1 MEVLMIGP
9 GNPNPQNSG
18 LGIACYHIAQNLAKN
33 VHLKLF
39 SVESAEELADQE
51 TETSRTETLNRQKLT
66 NKKQLNADLVHLSVK
81 SELNP
86 YFYASSVEIEQHQ
99 NDNKNIE
106 ISVQEALEDFSQI
119 IISKSRNLD
128 FDIIYAHDWT
138 AIPASK
144 NLKELSGKP
153 FVLHIHALDYDRA
166 GKISNSWLFDLE
178 KEGMQI
184 ADLVIAVSEYHKKIM
199 VKEYG
204 IKASKIKVIHHG
216 IDELQV
222 SDYKAPF
229 DEDIIL
235 FCGRLSLQK
244 GAKTFID
251 IADALLKKEKNL
263 RFVVTGQGELLEE
276 MIASS
281 TEKAILDKIHFTGHL
296 PQEDVF
302 AIMKASQV
310 MVMPSLSEPFGLS
323 ALEAVSLELPVV
335 LSKNCGVA
343 EVLKDVPKVVKSNI
357 DSYVTA
363 IREIL
368 TNREQSSK
376 IAKDNAESVKKRNWE
391 TVSDDIFSALKQ
403 ELKNG

>member
-18 LGIACYHIAQNLAKN
+18 LGIACYHIAQHLAKK

-51 TETSRTETLNRQKLT
+51 VESSRTETLNRQKLT

-86 YFYASSVEIEQHQ
+86 YFYSSSIEIEEHY
-99 NDNKNIE
+99 NENIE
-106 ISVQEALEDFSQI
+106 VSVQEALEDFSQKI
-119 IISKSRNLD
+119 VLKSRNLD
-128 FDIIYAHDWT
+128 FDLIYAHDWT
-138 AIPASK
+138 AIPAAK
-144 NLKELSGKP
+144 KLKELSGKP
-153 FVLHIHALDYDRA
+153 FVLHIHALDFDRS
-166 GKISNSWLFDLE
+166 GKKSNSWLFYLE
-178 KEGMQI
+178 KEGMHT

-216 IDELQV
+216 IDELKA

-229 DEDIIL
+229 DEDMIL

-244 GAKTFID
+244 GASTFID
-251 IADALLKKEKNL
+251 LADALLKKEKNL
-263 RFVVTGQGELLEE
+263 RFVVTGQGELMEE

-281 TEKAILDKIHFTGHL
+281 TEKAILNKIHFTGHL

-302 AIMKASQV
+302 AIMKAAQV

-323 ALEAVSLELPVV
+323 ALEAASLELPLV
-335 LSKNCGVA
+335 LSKNCGVV
-343 EVLKDVPKVVKSNI
+343 EVLKDVPKVTQNDI
-357 DSYVTA
+357 EGYVTA
-363 IREIL
+363 IQEIL
-368 TNREQSSK
+368 TNKQQSSK
-376 IAKDNAESVKKRNWE
+376 IAKQNAESVKKRNWE
-391 TVSDDIFSALKQ
+391 KVSDEIFSALKQ
-403 ELKNG
+403 ESKNG

>member
-18 LGIACYHIAQNLAKN
+18 LGIACYHIAQHLAKSI
-33 VHLKLF
+33 HLKLF
-39 SVESAEELADQE
+39 SVESADEMVVQE
-51 TETSRTETLNRQKLT
+51 VESSRTETLNREKLT
-66 NKKQLNADLVHLSVK
+66 NKKQLNADLVHLSIK
-81 SELNP
+81 SDLNP
-86 YFYASSVEIEQHQ
+86 YFYAGTVEKEHTY
-99 NDNKNIE
+99 NESIE
-106 ISVQEALEDFSQI
+106 ISIQDALEDFSQK

-138 AIPASK
+138 AIPASNK
-144 NLKELSGKP
+144 LKALSEKP
-153 FVLHIHALDYDRA
+153 FVLHVHALDYDRS
-166 GKISNSWLFDLE
+166 GKKSNSWLFDLE
-178 KEGMQI
+178 KEGMQK
-184 ADLVIAVSEYHKKIM
+184 ADLVIAVSNYHKKIM

-216 IDELQV
+216 IDNLKA

-244 GAKTFID
+244 GAKTFIN
-251 IADALLKKEKNL
+251 IAEALNQKEQNL
-263 RFVVTGQGELLEE
+263 RFVVTGQGELMEE

-281 TEKAILDKIHFTGHL
+281 TEKGLMDKIHFTGHL

-335 LSKNCGVA
+335 LSKNCGVS
-343 EVLKDVPKVVKSNI
+343 EVLNNIKTLRTDDV
-357 DSYVTA
+357 DAYATA
-363 IREIL
+363 VRDL
-368 TNREQSSK
+368 LANKKLASK
-376 IAKDNAESVKKRNWE
+376 IAKENAQSVNKRNWE
-391 TVSDDIFSALKQ
+391 TVSNEILSALKQ

>member
-9 GNPNPQNSG
+9 GNPSPQNSG
-18 LGIACYHIAQNLAKN
+18 LGIACYHIAQSLAKN
-33 VHLKLF
+33 AHLKLF
-39 SVESAEELADQE
+39 SVESADELALQE
-51 TETSRTETLNRQKLT
+51 EETSRIETLNREKLS
-66 NKKQLNADLVHLSVK
+66 NQKQLNADLVHLSIK

-86 YFYASSVEIEQHQ
+86 YFYAGSVEIEKQY
-99 NDNKNIE
+99 NENIE
-106 ISVQEALEDFSQI
+106 ISVQEALEDFSQN

-138 AIPASK
+138 AIPASYK
-144 NLKELSGKP
+144 LKELSGKP
-153 FVLHIHALDYDRA
+153 FVLHVHALDYDRS
-166 GKISNSWLFDLE
+166 GKKSNSWLFDLE
-178 KEGMQI
+178 KKGMRI
-184 ADLVIAVSEYHKKIM
+184 ADVVIAVSEYHKNIM

-216 IDELQV
+216 INELHS

-235 FCGRLSLQK
+235 FCGRLSRQK
-244 GAKTFID
+244 GATTFIE
-251 IADALLKKEKNL
+251 IAEALLKKEQNL
-263 RFVVTGQGELLEE
+263 RFVVTGQGELMEE
-276 MIASS
+276 MIASC

-302 AIMKASQV
+302 AIMKTSQV
-310 MVMPSLSEPFGLS
+310 MIMPSLSEPFGLS
-323 ALEAVSLELPVV
+323 ALEAVSLALPIV

-343 EVLKDVPKVVKSNI
+343 EVLNDVPKVVQSDI

-363 IREIL
+363 TREIL
-368 TNREQSSK
+368 TNKQQSSK
-376 IAKDNAESVKKRNWE
+376 IAKQNAESVKKRNWKSV
-391 TVSDDIFSALKQ
+391 TDDIFSTLKQ

>member
-18 LGIACYHIAQNLAKN
+18 LGIACYHIAQHLAKN

-39 SVESAEELADQE
+39 SVESAEELANQE
-51 TETSRTETLNRQKLT
+51 IESSRTETLNRQKLT

-86 YFYASSVEIEQHQ
+86 YFYSSSIEIEQHY
-99 NDNKNIE
+99 NENIE
-106 ISVQEALEDFSQI
+106 VSVQEALEDFSQKI
-119 IISKSRNLD
+119 VMKSRNLD

-138 AIPASK
+138 AIPAAK
-144 NLKELSGKP
+144 KLKELSSKP
-153 FVLHIHALDYDRA
+153 IILHIHALDYDRS
-166 GKISNSWLFDLE
+166 GKKSNSWLFDLE

-184 ADLVIAVSEYHKKIM
+184 ADLVIAISEYHKKIM

-204 IKASKIKVIHHG
+204 INASKIKVIHHG
-216 IDELQV
+216 IDELQA

-229 DEDIIL
+229 DEDIVL

-244 GAKTFID
+244 GASTFID
-251 IADALLKKEKNL
+251 IADELLKKEQNL
-263 RFVVTGQGELLEE
+263 RFVVSGQGELMEE

-281 TEKAILDKIHFTGHL
+281 TEKAIWNKINFTGHL
-296 PQEDVF
+296 PQEDIF
-302 AIMKASQV
+302 AIMKAAKV

-323 ALEAVSLELPVV
+323 ALEAVSLNLPVV

-343 EVLKDVPKVVKSNI
+343 EVLKDVPKVVQSDI
-357 DSYVTA
+357 ESYVIA

-368 TNREQSSK
+368 ANQKQSSK
-376 IAKDNAESVKKRNWE
+376 IAQQNAESVKKRNWE
-391 TVSDDIFSALKQ
+391 TVSDEIFSALKQ

>member
-18 LGIACYHIAQNLAKN
+18 LGIACYHIAQHLAKN

-39 SVESAEELADQE
+39 SVESAEELANQE
-51 TETSRTETLNRQKLT
+51 IESSRTETLNRQKLT

-86 YFYASSVEIEQHQ
+86 YFYSSSIEIEQHY
-99 NDNKNIE
+99 NENIE
-106 ISVQEALEDFSQI
+106 VSVQEALEDFSQKI
-119 IISKSRNLD
+119 VMKSRNLD

-138 AIPASK
+138 AIPAAKKLKKLSSK
-144 NLKELSGKP
+144 P
-153 FVLHIHALDYDRA
+153 IILHIHALDYDRS
-166 GKISNSWLFDLE
+166 GKKSNSWLFDLE

-184 ADLVIAVSEYHKKIM
+184 ADLVIAISEYHKKIM

-204 IKASKIKVIHHG
+204 INASKIKVIHHG
-216 IDELQV
+216 IDELQA

-229 DEDIIL
+229 DEDIVL

-244 GAKTFID
+244 GASTFIN
-251 IADALLKKEKNL
+251 IADELLKKEQNL
-263 RFVVTGQGELLEE
+263 RFVVSGQGELMEE

-281 TEKAILDKIHFTGHL
+281 TEKAIWDKIHFTGHL
-296 PQEDVF
+296 PQEDIF
-302 AIMKASQV
+302 AIMKAAKM

-323 ALEAVSLELPVV
+323 ALEAASLELPLV

-343 EVLKDVPKVVKSNI
+343 EVLKGVPSVEQSDI
-357 DSYVTA
+357 DGYVTA

-368 TNREQSSK
+368 MDKKQSSK
-376 IAKDNAESVKKRNWE
+376 IAQQNAESVKKRNWE
-391 TVSDDIFSALKQ
+391 TVSDEIFSALKQ

>member
-9 GNPNPQNSG
+9 GNPNPQNSV
-18 LGIACYHIAQNLAKN
+18 LGIACYHIAQHLAKN

-39 SVESAEELADQE
+39 SVESAEELANQE
-51 TETSRTETLNRQKLT
+51 IESSRTETLNRQKLT

-86 YFYASSVEIEQHQ
+86 YFYSSSVEIEQQ
-99 NDNKNIE
+99 YNENIE
-106 ISVQEALEDFSQI
+106 ISVQEALEDFSQKI
-119 IISKSRNLD
+119 VMKSRDLD

-138 AIPASK
+138 AIPAAK
-144 NLKELSGKP
+144 KLKELSSKP
-153 FVLHIHALDYDRA
+153 IVLHIHALDYDRS
-166 GKISNSWLFDLE
+166 GKKSNSWLFDLE

-184 ADLVIAVSEYHKKIM
+184 ADLVIAISEYHKKIM

-204 IKASKIKVIHHG
+204 INASKIKVIHHG
-216 IDELQV
+216 IDELQA

-229 DEDIIL
+229 DEDIVL

-244 GAKTFID
+244 GASTFID
-251 IADALLKKEKNL
+251 IADELLKKEQNL
-263 RFVVTGQGELLEE
+263 RFVVSGQGELMEE

-281 TEKAILDKIHFTGHL
+281 TEKAIWNKIHFTGHL
-296 PQEDVF
+296 PQEDIF
-302 AIMKASQV
+302 AIMKAAKV

-323 ALEAVSLELPVV
+323 ALEAASLELPLV

-343 EVLKDVPKVVKSNI
+343 EVLKGVHSVEQSDI
-357 DSYVTA
+357 DGYVTA

-368 TNREQSSK
+368 MDKKQSSK
-376 IAKDNAESVKKRNWE
+376 IAQQNAESVKKRNWE
-391 TVSDDIFSALKQ
+391 TVSDEIFSALKQ

>member
-9 GNPNPQNSG
+9 GNPSPQNSG

-39 SVESAEELADQE
+39 SVENADELAEQE
-51 TETSRTETLNRQKLT
+51 IESHKTETLSREKLT
-66 NKKQLNADLVHLSVK
+66 NSKQLNADLVHLSVK
-81 SELNP
+81 SDLNP
-86 YFYASSVEIEQHQ
+86 YFYASSVEIEKHS
-99 NDNKNIE
+99 DEMIE
-106 ISVQEALEDFSQI
+106 ISVQEALEDFSLK

-138 AIPASK
+138 AIPASNK
-144 NLKELSGKP
+144 LKELSGKP
-153 FVLHIHALDYDRA
+153 FVLHVHALDYDRS
-166 GKISNSWLFDLE
+166 GKKSNSWLFDLE

-199 VKEYG
+199 VQEYG

-216 IDELQV
+216 VDELQA

-244 GAKTFID
+244 GATTFID
-251 IADALLKKEKNL
+251 IAEALLKKEQNL
-263 RFVVTGQGELLEE
+263 RFVVTGQGELMEE
-276 MIASS
+276 MIASCN
-281 TEKAILDKIHFTGHL
+281 EKAILDKIHFTGHL
-296 PQEDVF
+296 QQEDVF

-323 ALEAVSLELPVV
+323 ALEAVSLKLPVI

-343 EVLKDVPKVVKSNI
+343 EVLKDVPKVVQSDI
-357 DSYVTA
+357 DGYVTA

-368 TNREQSSK
+368 TNKKQSSK
-376 IAKDNAESVKKRNWE
+376 IAKQNSESVKIRNWE
-391 TVSDDIFSALKQ
+391 TVSNDIFSALKQ

>member
-18 LGIACYHIAQNLAKN
+18 LGIACYHIAQHLAKN

-39 SVESAEELADQE
+39 SVESAGEFADQE
-51 TETSRTETLNRQKLT
+51 VESSRTETLNRQKLT

-86 YFYASSVEIEQHQ
+86 YFYSSSVEIEEHF
-99 NDNKNIE
+99 NENIE
-106 ISVQEALEDFSQI
+106 ISVQEALEDFSQKI
-119 IISKSRNLD
+119 VSKSRNLD

-144 NLKELSGKP
+144 KLQELSGKP
-153 FVLHIHALDYDRA
+153 FVLHIHALDYDRS
-166 GKISNSWLFDLE
+166 GKKSNSWLFDLE
-178 KEGMQI
+178 KEGLQR

-204 IKASKIKVIHHG
+204 IKASKIIVIHHG
-216 IDELQV
+216 IDKLQA

-229 DEDIIL
+229 DEDIVL

-244 GAKTFID
+244 GASTFID
-251 IADALLKKEKNL
+251 IADALLKKEKNI
-263 RFVVTGQGELLEE
+263 RFVVTGQGELMEE

-323 ALEAVSLELPVV
+323 ALEAVSLELPIV

-343 EVLKDVPKVVKSNI
+343 EILKDVPKVVQSDI

-368 TNREQSSK
+368 ANKKQTSK
-376 IAKDNAESVKKRNWE
+376 IAKLNAESVKKRNWE
-391 TVSDDIFSALKQ
+391 TVSEDIFSALKQ

>member
-18 LGIACYHIAQNLAKN
+18 LGIACYHIAQHLAKN

-39 SVESAEELADQE
+39 SVESANELAEQE
-51 TETSRTETLNRQKLT
+51 VETTRTETMTRQKLT
-66 NKKQLNADLVHLSVK
+66 NQKQLNADLVHLTVK

-86 YFYASSVEIEQHQ
+86 YFYAGSVEIEHHQ
-99 NDNKNIE
+99 NDNIE
-106 ISVQEALEDFSQI
+106 FSVREALEDFSQN

-138 AIPASK
+138 AIPASNK
-144 NLKELSGKP
+144 LKELSGKP
-153 FVLHIHALDYDRA
+153 FVLHVHALDYDRS
-166 GKISNSWLFDLE
+166 GKKSNSWLFDLE

-216 IDELQV
+216 IDELQA
-222 SDYKAPF
+222 SAYKAPF
-229 DEDIIL
+229 EEDIIL

-244 GAKTFID
+244 GASTFIE
-251 IADALLKKEKNL
+251 IAEALLKKEQNL

-276 MIASS
+276 MIATC

-323 ALEAVSLELPVV
+323 ALEAASLELPIV

-343 EVLKDVPKVVKSNI
+343 EVLKDVPTLKPTDVKG
-357 DSYVTA
+357 YVSA
-363 IREIL
+363 VREIL
-368 TNREQSSK
+368 TNKQQALK
-376 IAKDNAESVKKRNWE
+376 IAKDNAESLKKRNWK
-391 TVSDDIFSALKQ
+391 TVSDEIFSALKQ

>member
-18 LGIACYHIAQNLAKN
+18 LGIACYHIAQHLAKN

-51 TETSRTETLNRQKLT
+51 LESSRTETLNRQKLT

-81 SELNP
+81 SKLNP
-86 YFYASSVEIEQHQ
+86 YFYSSSVEIEQEY
-99 NDNKNIE
+99 NESIAL
-106 ISVQEALEDFSQI
+106 SVQEALEEFSQK

-144 NLKELSGKP
+144 KLKELSNKP
-153 FVLHIHALDYDRA
+153 FVLHIHALDYDRS
-166 GKISNSWLFDLE
+166 GKKSNSWLFDLE

-216 IDELQV
+216 LDKLQA

-244 GAKTFID
+244 GATTFID
-251 IADALLKKEKNL
+251 IAEALLKKDQNL
-263 RFVVTGQGELLEE
+263 RFVVTGQGELMEE
-276 MIASS
+276 MIATS
-281 TEKAILDKIHFTGHL
+281 TEKAIWDKIHFTGHL

-302 AIMKASQV
+302 AIMKAAQV

-323 ALEAVSLELPVV
+323 ALEAASLELPLV
-335 LSKNCGVA
+335 LSQNCGVA
-343 EVLKDVPKVVKSNI
+343 EVLKDTPTVAKQDI
-357 DSYVTA
+357 DGYVTA

-368 TNREQSSK
+368 SNKKQSLK
-376 IAKDNAESVKKRNWE
+376 IAKQNAESVHKRNWKS
-391 TVSDDIFSALKQ
+391 VSEDIFSALKQ

>member
-9 GNPNPQNSG
+9 GDPNPQNSG
-18 LGIACYHIAQNLAKN
+18 LGIACYHIAQHLSKN
-33 VHLKLF
+33 VQLKLL
-39 SVESAEELADQE
+39 SAESAEDLAQQE
-51 TETSRTETLNRQKLT
+51 VETSRKEILNRDKLT
-66 NKKQLNADLVHLSVK
+66 SAKQLNADLVHLAVK
-81 SELNP
+81 SDLNP
-86 YFYASSVEIEQHQ
+86 YFYSASVEIEEHY
-99 NDNKNIE
+99 NE
-106 ISVQEALEDFSQI
+106 TAEVSVQEALEDFSQKI
-119 IISKSRNLD
+119 IAKSRNLD

-144 NLKELSGKP
+144 KLKELSGKP
-153 FVLHIHALDYDRA
+153 FVLHVHALDYDRS
-166 GKISNSWLFDLE
+166 GKKSDSWLFDLE

-184 ADLVIAVSEYHKKIM
+184 ADLVIAVSNYHKKIM

-216 IDELQV
+216 VSELTA

-229 DEDIIL
+229 HENIIL

-244 GAKTFID
+244 GAATFIN
-251 IADALLKKEKNL
+251 IAEELLKKEQNL
-263 RFVVTGQGELLEE
+263 RFVVTGQGELMEE
-276 MIASS
+276 MIASA
-281 TEKAILDKIHFTGHL
+281 TEKTILDKIHFTGHL
-296 PQEDVF
+296 PQKDVF

-323 ALEAVSLELPVV
+323 ALEAASLELPIV

-343 EVLKDVPKVVKSNI
+343 EVLKEVPKLTKN
-357 DSYVTA
+357 DLKGYVSA

-368 TNREQSSK
+368 ANKNQAVK
-376 IAKDNAESVKKRNWE
+376 IARQNADSVKKRNWE
-391 TVSDDIFSALKQ
+391 TVSNDIMEALKQ

>member
-18 LGIACYHIAQNLAKN
+18 LGIACYHISQHLAKN

-39 SVESAEELADQE
+39 SVENAEELADQE
-51 TETSRTETLNRQKLT
+51 IETSRTETLNQQKLT

-86 YFYASSVEIEQHQ
+86 YFYSSSVEIEQHY
-99 NDNKNIE
+99 NENIE
-106 ISVQEALEDFSQI
+106 ISIQEALEDFSQRI
-119 IISKSRNLD
+119 VSKSRNLD

-138 AIPASK
+138 AIPAAK
-144 NLKELSGKP
+144 KLKELSGKP
-153 FVLHIHALDYDRA
+153 FVLHIHALDYDRS

-199 VKEYG
+199 IKEYG
-204 IKASKIKVIHHG
+204 IKASKIKMIHHG
-216 IDELQV
+216 INELKA

-229 DEDIIL
+229 DEDIVL

-244 GAKTFID
+244 GATTFIE
-251 IADALLKKEKNL
+251 IAEALLKKEQNL
-263 RFVVTGQGELLEE
+263 RFVVTGQGELMEE

-281 TEKAILDKIHFTGHL
+281 TEKAILDRIHFTGHL

-302 AIMKASQV
+302 AIMKAAQV
-310 MVMPSLSEPFGLS
+310 MVMPSLSEPFGLA
-323 ALEAVSLELPVV
+323 ALEAASLELPLM
-335 LSKNCGVA
+335 LSQNCGVA
-343 EVLKDVPKVVKSNI
+343 EVLKDIPKVAQSDV
-357 DSYVTA
+357 DGYVTA

-368 TNREQSSK
+368 TNKKQSSK
-376 IAKDNAESVKKRNWE
+376 IAKQNAESVKKRNWE
-391 TVSDDIFSALKQ
+391 TVSDEIFSALKQ

>member
-39 SVESAEELADQE
+39 SVESAEEFADRE
-51 TETSRTETLNRQKLT
+51 MESSSIETLNRQKLT
-66 NKKQLNADLVHLSVK
+66 NRKQLNADLVHLSVK

-86 YFYASSVEIEQHQ
+86 YFYSSSVEIDEHY
-99 NDNKNIE
+99 NENIE
-106 ISVQEALEDFSQI
+106 ISIQEALEEFSQKI
-119 IISKSRNLD
+119 VLKSRNLD
-128 FDIIYAHDWT
+128 FDVIYSHDWT

-144 NLKELSGKP
+144 KLKELSSKP
-153 FVLHIHALDYDRA
+153 FVLHIHALDYDRS

-199 VKEYG
+199 IKEYG

-216 IDELQV
+216 INELKA

-229 DEDIIL
+229 DEDIVL

-244 GAKTFID
+244 GATTFIE
-251 IADALLKKEKNL
+251 IAEALLKKEQNL
-263 RFVVTGQGELLEE
+263 RFVVTGQGELMEE
-276 MIASS
+276 MIASCN
-281 TEKAILDKIHFTGHL
+281 EKAMLNKIHFTGHL

-323 ALEAVSLELPVV
+323 ALEAVSLNLPVV
-335 LSKNCGVA
+335 LSENCGVA
-343 EVLKDVPKVVKSNI
+343 EVLKDVPKVSQSDI

-363 IREIL
+363 IRDTL
-368 TNREQSSK
+368 ANKKQSSK
-376 IAKDNAESVKKRNWE
+376 IAKQNAESVKKRNWE
-391 TVSDDIFSALKQ
+391 TVSDEIFSALKQ
-403 ELKNG
+403 EVKNG

>member
-18 LGIACYHIAQNLAKN
+18 LGIACYHIAQNLAKK

-39 SVESAEELADQE
+39 SVESAEEFADQE
-51 TETSRTETLNRQKLT
+51 MESSRTETLNRQKLT
-66 NKKQLNADLVHLSVK
+66 NKKQLNADLVHLSVT

-86 YFYASSVEIEQHQ
+86 YFYSSSIEIEEHY
-99 NDNKNIE
+99 NENIE
-106 ISVQEALEDFSQI
+106 ISVQEALEDFSQKI
-119 IISKSRNLD
+119 VLKSRNLD
-128 FDIIYAHDWT
+128 FDVIYAHDWT

-144 NLKELSGKP
+144 KLKELSGKP
-153 FVLHIHALDYDRA
+153 FVLHIHALDYDRS
-166 GKISNSWLFDLE
+166 GKKSNSWLFDLE

-184 ADLVIAVSEYHKKIM
+184 ADLVIAVSEYHKNIM

-244 GAKTFID
+244 GATTFIE
-251 IADALLKKEKNL
+251 IAEALLKKEQNL
-263 RFVVTGQGELLEE
+263 RFVVTGQGELMEE
-276 MIASS
+276 MIASCN
-281 TEKAILDKIHFTGHL
+281 EKAMLNKIHFTGHL

-323 ALEAVSLELPVV
+323 ALEAVSLNLPVV

-343 EVLKDVPKVVKSNI
+343 EVLKEVPKVVQSDI
-357 DSYVTA
+357 ESYVIA

-368 TNREQSSK
+368 ANQKQSSK
-376 IAKDNAESVKKRNWE
+376 IAKQNAESVKKRNWE
-391 TVSDDIFSALKQ
+391 TVSDEIFSALKQ

>member
-9 GNPNPQNSG
+9 GNPSPQNSG

-39 SVESAEELADQE
+39 SVENADELAEQE
-51 TETSRTETLNRQKLT
+51 IESHKTETLSREKLT
-66 NKKQLNADLVHLSVK
+66 NSKQLNADLVHLSVK
-81 SELNP
+81 SDLNP
-86 YFYASSVEIEQHQ
+86 YFYASSVEIEKHS
-99 NDNKNIE
+99 DEMIE
-106 ISVQEALEDFSQI
+106 ISVQEALEDFSLK

-138 AIPASK
+138 AIPASNK
-144 NLKELSGKP
+144 LKELSGKP
-153 FVLHIHALDYDRA
+153 FVLHVHALDYDRS
-166 GKISNSWLFDLE
+166 GKKSNSWLFDLE

-199 VKEYG
+199 VQEYG

-216 IDELQV
+216 VDELQA

-244 GAKTFID
+244 GATTFID
-251 IADALLKKEKNL
+251 IAEALLKKEQNL
-263 RFVVTGQGELLEE
+263 RFVVTGQGELMEE
-276 MIASS
+276 MIASCN
-281 TEKAILDKIHFTGHL
+281 EKAILDKIHFTGHL
-296 PQEDVF
+296 QQEDVF

-323 ALEAVSLELPVV
+323 ALEAVSLKLPVI

-343 EVLKDVPKVVKSNI
+343 EVLKDVPKVVQSDI
-357 DSYVTA
+357 DGYVTA

-368 TNREQSSK
+368 TNKKQSSK
-376 IAKDNAESVKKRNWE
+376 IAKQNSESFKIRNWE
-391 TVSDDIFSALKQ
+391 TVSNDIFSALKQ

>member
-18 LGIACYHIAQNLAKN
+18 LGIACYHIAQHLAKN

-39 SVESAEELADQE
+39 SVESAEELANQE
-51 TETSRTETLNRQKLT
+51 IESSRTETLNRQKLT

-86 YFYASSVEIEQHQ
+86 YFYSSSIEIEQHY
-99 NDNKNIE
+99 NENIE
-106 ISVQEALEDFSQI
+106 VSVQEALEDFSQKI
-119 IISKSRNLD
+119 VMKSRNLD

-138 AIPASK
+138 AIPAAK
-144 NLKELSGKP
+144 KLKELSSKP
-153 FVLHIHALDYDRA
+153 IVLHIHALDYDRS
-166 GKISNSWLFDLE
+166 GKKSNSWLFDLE

-184 ADLVIAVSEYHKKIM
+184 ADLVIAISEYHKKIM

-204 IKASKIKVIHHG
+204 INASKIKVIHHG
-216 IDELQV
+216 IDELQA

-229 DEDIIL
+229 DEDIVL

-244 GAKTFID
+244 GASTFID
-251 IADALLKKEKNL
+251 IADELLKKEQNL
-263 RFVVTGQGELLEE
+263 RFVVSGQGELMEE

-281 TEKAILDKIHFTGHL
+281 TEKAIWNKINFTGHL
-296 PQEDVF
+296 PQEDIF
-302 AIMKASQV
+302 AIMKAAKV

-323 ALEAVSLELPVV
+323 ALEAASLELPLV

-343 EVLKDVPKVVKSNI
+343 EVLKGVPSVEQSDI
-357 DSYVTA
+357 DGYVTA

-368 TNREQSSK
+368 MDKKQSSK
-376 IAKDNAESVKKRNWE
+376 IAQQNAESVKKRNWE
-391 TVSDDIFSALKQ
+391 TVSDEIFSALKQ

>member
-18 LGIACYHIAQNLAKN
+18 LGIACYHIAQHLAKN

-39 SVESAEELADQE
+39 SVESAEELANQE
-51 TETSRTETLNRQKLT
+51 IESSRTETLNRQKLT

-86 YFYASSVEIEQHQ
+86 YFYSSSIEIEQHY
-99 NDNKNIE
+99 NENIE
-106 ISVQEALEDFSQI
+106 VSVQEALEDFSQKI
-119 IISKSRNLD
+119 VMKSRNLD

-138 AIPASK
+138 AIPAAK
-144 NLKELSGKP
+144 KLKELSSKP
-153 FVLHIHALDYDRA
+153 IILHIHALDYDRS
-166 GKISNSWLFDLE
+166 GKKSNSWLFDLE

-184 ADLVIAVSEYHKKIM
+184 ADLVIAISEYHKKIM

-204 IKASKIKVIHHG
+204 INASKIKVIHHG
-216 IDELQV
+216 IDELQA

-229 DEDIIL
+229 DEDIVL

-244 GAKTFID
+244 GASTFID
-251 IADALLKKEKNL
+251 IADELLKKEQNL
-263 RFVVTGQGELLEE
+263 RFVVSGQGELMEE

-281 TEKAILDKIHFTGHL
+281 TEKAIWNKINFTGHL
-296 PQEDVF
+296 PQEDIF
-302 AIMKASQV
+302 AIMKAAKV

-323 ALEAVSLELPVV
+323 ALEAASLELPLV

-343 EVLKDVPKVVKSNI
+343 EVLKGVPSVEQSDI
-357 DSYVTA
+357 DGYVTA

-368 TNREQSSK
+368 MDKKQSSK
-376 IAKDNAESVKKRNWE
+376 IAQQNAESVKKRNWE
-391 TVSDDIFSALKQ
+391 TVSDEIFSALKQ

>member
-39 SVESAEELADQE
+39 SVESAEEFADHE
-51 TETSRTETLNRQKLT
+51 MESSSIETLNRQKLT
-66 NKKQLNADLVHLSVK
+66 NRKQLNADLVHLSVK

-86 YFYASSVEIEQHQ
+86 YFYSSSVEIDKHYNE
-99 NDNKNIE
+99 NIE
-106 ISVQEALEDFSQI
+106 ISIQEALEEFSQKI
-119 IISKSRNLD
+119 VLKSRNLD
-128 FDIIYAHDWT
+128 FDVIYSHDWT

-144 NLKELSGKP
+144 KLKELSGKP
-153 FVLHIHALDYDRA
+153 FVLHIHALDYDRS

-199 VKEYG
+199 IKEYG

-216 IDELQV
+216 INELKA

-229 DEDIIL
+229 DEDIVL

-244 GAKTFID
+244 GATTFIE
-251 IADALLKKEKNL
+251 IAEALLKKEQNL
-263 RFVVTGQGELLEE
+263 RFVVTGQGELMEE
-276 MIASS
+276 MIASCN
-281 TEKAILDKIHFTGHL
+281 EKAMLNKIHFTGHL

-323 ALEAVSLELPVV
+323 ALEAVSLKLPVV

-343 EVLKDVPKVVKSNI
+343 EVLKDVPKVSQSDI

-363 IREIL
+363 IRDTL
-368 TNREQSSK
+368 ANKKQSSK
-376 IAKDNAESVKKRNWE
+376 IAKQNAESVKKRNWE
-391 TVSDDIFSALKQ
+391 TVSDEIFSALKQ
-403 ELKNG
+403 EVKNG

>member
-18 LGIACYHIAQNLAKN
+18 LGIACYHIAQQLAKN

-39 SVESAEELADQE
+39 SVDSAEELAEQE
-51 TETSRTETLNRQKLT
+51 AEYSRTETLTREKLT
-66 NKKQLNADLVHLSVK
+66 NQKQLNADLVHLSVK
-81 SELNP
+81 SKLNP
-86 YFYASSVEIEQHQ
+86 YFYAGSVEVEQHY
-99 NDNKNIE
+99 DENIE
-106 ISVQEALEDFSQI
+106 ISVQEALEDFSQKI
-119 IISKSRNLD
+119 VLKSRNLD

-144 NLKELSGKP
+144 KLKELSGKP
-153 FVLHIHALDYDRA
+153 FVLHIHALDYDRS
-166 GKISNSWLFDLE
+166 GKKSNSWLFDLE

-204 IKASKIKVIHHG
+204 IKSSKIKVIHHG

-244 GAKTFID
+244 GATTFID
-251 IADALLKKEKNL
+251 IAEALLKKEQNV
-263 RFVVTGQGELLEE
+263 RFVVTGQGELMEE

-323 ALEAVSLELPVV
+323 ALEAVSLELPIV

-343 EVLKDVPKVVKSNI
+343 EVLKDVPKVVKSDI
-357 DSYVTA
+357 DNYVTA

-368 TNREQSSK
+368 TDKKQSAK
-376 IAKDNAESVKKRNWE
+376 IAKQNAESVKKRNWE
-391 TVSDDIFSALKQ
+391 NVSDDIFLALKQ
-403 ELKNG
+403 KLKNG

>member
-18 LGIACYHIAQNLAKN
+18 LGIACYHIAQHLAKN

-51 TETSRTETLNRQKLT
+51 VESSRTETLNRQKLT

-86 YFYASSVEIEQHQ
+86 YLYSSSVEIEQHY
-99 NDNKNIE
+99 NENIE
-106 ISVQEALEDFSQI
+106 ISVQEALEDFSQKI
-119 IISKSRNLD
+119 VLKSRNLD

-144 NLKELSGKP
+144 RLKELTGKP
-153 FVLHIHALDYDRA
+153 FVLHIHALDYDRS
-166 GKISNSWLFDLE
+166 GKKSNSWLFELE

-204 IKASKIKVIHHG
+204 IKTSKIKVIYHG
-216 IDELQV
+216 IDELQA

-229 DEDIIL
+229 DEDIVL

-244 GAKTFID
+244 GASTFID

-263 RFVVTGQGELLEE
+263 RFVVTGQGELMEE

-323 ALEAVSLELPVV
+323 ALEASCLELPIV

-343 EVLKDVPKVVKSNI
+343 EVLKDVPKVAKSDI

-368 TNREQSSK
+368 TNKKQSSK
-376 IAKDNAESVKKRNWE
+376 IAKQNAESVKKRNWE
-391 TVSDDIFSALKQ
+391 TVSEDIFSALKQ
-403 ELKNG
+403 EFKNG

>member
-18 LGIACYHIAQNLAKN
+18 LGIACYHIAQHLAKN

-39 SVESAEELADQE
+39 SVESAEELANQE
-51 TETSRTETLNRQKLT
+51 IESSRTETLNRQKLT

-86 YFYASSVEIEQHQ
+86 YFYSSSIEIEQHY
-99 NDNKNIE
+99 NENIE
-106 ISVQEALEDFSQI
+106 VSVQEALEDFSQKI
-119 IISKSRNLD
+119 VMKSRNLD

-138 AIPASK
+138 AIPAAK
-144 NLKELSGKP
+144 KLKELSSKP
-153 FVLHIHALDYDRA
+153 IILHIHALDYDRS
-166 GKISNSWLFDLE
+166 GKKSNSWLFDLE

-184 ADLVIAVSEYHKKIM
+184 ADLVIAISEYHKKIM

-204 IKASKIKVIHHG
+204 INASKIKVIHHG
-216 IDELQV
+216 IDELQA

-229 DEDIIL
+229 DEDIVL

-244 GAKTFID
+244 GASTFIN
-251 IADALLKKEKNL
+251 IADELLKKEQNL
-263 RFVVTGQGELLEE
+263 RFVVSGQGELMEE

-281 TEKAILDKIHFTGHL
+281 TEKAIWDKIHFTGHL
-296 PQEDVF
+296 PQEDIF
-302 AIMKASQV
+302 AIMKAAKM

-323 ALEAVSLELPVV
+323 ALEAASLELPLV

-343 EVLKDVPKVVKSNI
+343 EVLKGVPSVEQSDI
-357 DSYVTA
+357 DGYVTA

-368 TNREQSSK
+368 MDKKQSSK
-376 IAKDNAESVKKRNWE
+376 IAQQNAESVKKRNWE
-391 TVSDDIFSALKQ
+391 TVSDEIFSALKQ